1 MDSSGKIFLNDLIA
15 RAEVL
20 LAAMSAELNKSNLPL
35 PVIVRMINSV
45 HQIVATWEAILADI
59 RPTAGCNAER
69 RNGAD
74 GEEEEEE
81 DRNPLLDATLPAASE
96 MEPQQN
102 RGSRQEGVGEMERS
116 PPVFDAPDVP
126 LERYDLG
133 QTGTGHITCVCSSTS
148 DDEFY
153 MIDQTAKGL
162 QLAEVLKTLQNLDER
177 LDVVPESATAVFGV
191 RFEGTIMRAVRNKVH
206 GEGEP
211 CFIQLLDTG
220 EIVPLDTSM
229 ELYEVPP
236 FYARLAPFAVP
247 CRLEGFED
255 NAFKAGD
262 KRAFLGA
269 SLYETKWFQ
278 VVQVGRSR
286 LVVRLGPPGETKQVV
301 QKEAAVPEPSYKIS
315 MDTLSPD
322 QVEELNEEPLNTT
335 NVMKAVLGY
344 VPQDDRRICP
354 FYDPTIEGCF
364 KGSGCR
370 LEHVAKLEDGWTRDK
385 VPHKIKIRAEME
397 QPRVGS
403 EMVLIPTFVANVNEF
418 YAHICLPKLSE
429 ALIDMQ
435 SKLNDPEYTRDFKLL
450 NHEPHFCELVFAK
463 YAVDGRWYRA
473 EVVEFFSLDRIS
485 VFYVDYGNRDTL
497 KIDQLRYWDDRFD
510 YLPFQAVH
518 CRVANIK
525 PLKQNHPE
533 ATDQF
538 RRAVLDHGVKIHVL
552 DNQTPWEV
560 LIYDEDGEDIGEILV
575 MTKLAARRQPLVMD
589 HAGAIPA

>member
-102 RGSRQEGVGEMERS
+102 RGSRQEGVGETERS

-191 RFEGTIMRAVRNKVH
+191 RFEGTIMRAVRNKVD

-278 VVQVGRSR
+278 VVQ
-286 LVVRLGPPGETKQVV
+286 
-301 QKEAAVPEPSYKIS
+301 
-315 MDTLSPD
+315 
-322 QVEELNEEPLNTT
+322 
-335 NVMKAVLGY
+335 
-344 VPQDDRRICP
+344 
-354 FYDPTIEGCF
+354 
-364 KGSGCR
+364 
-370 LEHVAKLEDGWTRDK
+370 
-385 VPHKIKIRAEME
+385 
-397 QPRVGS
+397 PRVGS
-403 EMVLIPTFVANVNEF
+403 EMVLIPTFVVNVNEF

-538 RRAVLDHGVKIHVL
+538 RRAVLDRGVKIHVL